1 MNKKEKYINYV
12 VEDLISNTEIDY
24 EQEKIKYPFL
34 PNQPHYTST
43 LLPFPSPSFYLLPIL
58 PFANHVR
65 KVYGAHSEEI
75 EIIWKLYKERI
86 QSLIKKYE

>member
-1 MNKKEKYINYV
+1 MDKKEKYINYV

-24 EQEKIKYPFL
+24 DQEKIKYPFL
-34 PNQPHYTST
+34 PFNPPFLSSP
-43 LLPFPSPSFYLLPIL
+43 LPFPSPSFYLLPIL

-86 QSLIKKYE
+86 KDKINNG

>member
-1 MNKKEKYINYV
+1 MSKKEKYINYV

-24 EQEKIKYPFL
+24 DQEKIKYPFL
-34 PNQPHYTST
+34 TYSYSNTSLTLPPQLLLNYSSPN
-43 LLPFPSPSFYLLPIL
+43 F

-86 QSLIKKYE
+86 KDKLNNG